1 MKGGQVNVQVGITTN
16 EDIFLPR
23 NQKIAKV
30 TVAEEVI
37 PDHEMDVD
45 ETGRKIVYLQE
56 QKHQTSPS
64 NSENDVPDLDLGGIS
79 EFTEELKARLINII
93 SKNRCMFSTGE
104 DDIGCTDVIEHDII
118 TTDEIPIK

>member
-1 MKGGQVNVQVGITTN
+1 MNVQVGITTN

>member
-79 EFTEELKARLINII
+79 EFTEELKARLIYII

>member
-1 MKGGQVNVQVGITTN
+1 MNVQVGITTN

-56 QKHQTSPS
+56 QNIRLALLTQKMMYLIWIWVAFQ
-64 NSENDVPDLDLGGIS
+64 NS
-79 EFTEELKARLINII
+79 LKN
-93 SKNRCMFSTGE
+93 
-104 DDIGCTDVIEHDII
+104 
-118 TTDEIPIK
+118 